1 MPSYYTVTAG
11 GVDICETYGVT
22 LSKFEQEPP
31 EPKIITVDIPAGVDI
46 DITNAIGATAFHNGV
61 HRFVFALTGS
71 DIVERT
77 RALKNALHGYYKP
90 YVLSWDSGYTYRGRW
105 QVTEIERLSYDARLI
120 TVEVSYYPFKTQT
133 ESVVIDSHPVGT
145 YTLTGSMRYG
155 DISITLNQAATVQI
169 GSAVYNLQAGTHS
182 IAGDFEGDTTVTVT
196 VSEWYYYVDGT
207 NLIVNPDY
215 YTQSGTDVTFT
226 NPPFSV
232 DGTNIVCDGDE
243 NQRSTLTF
251 TRKDV

>member
-1 MPSYYTVTAG
+1 MPSYYTVNVD

-61 HRFVFALTGS
+61 HRFVFAITGT

-90 YVLSWDSGYTYRGRW
+90 YELSWDSGYTYKGRW
-105 QVTEIERLSYDARLI
+105 QVTEIERLSYDARLV
-120 TVEVSYYPFKTQT
+120 TVEVSYYPFKTKT

-155 DISITLNQAATVQI
+155 EIPIKLNQAATVQI

-232 DGTNIVCDGDE
+232 DGTNIKCEGDE
-243 NQRSTLTF
+243 KQRSTLTF